1 MDQLFEKIHQL
12 PNVPEVVMELI
23 ENFNNRNISVDEV
36 ASSIKKDPNLAL
48 KVLRMANSARY
59 GAGRNIG
66 SIDDAVM
73 LLGFDCVKT
82 LVIASGVTCAFKE
95 IPGLDRREFWR
106 ESFMV
111 ANIARTIVRN
121 SKIKDVSAETAFTC
135 GILHNIGLTLMHI
148 GHPDKMLRI
157 DKLVEQGALRS
168 ELELNQFGYDYT
180 QVGAELARRWRFPE
194 TIRTALEF
202 QNHPLDT
209 SPFSAYAAAVH
220 LSAYLYRC
228 IVNGKSEEEALGQF
242 PVDVRKPLSLDL
254 LTLYEDIVELMHQ
267 DDDIDTILA

>member
-12 PNVPEVVMELI
+12 PNVPEVVMELL

-36 ASSIKKDPNLAL
+36 SSSIKKDPNLSL

-59 GAGRNIG
+59 GAGRNVA

-95 IPGLDRREFWR
+95 LPGLDRREFWR

-111 ANIARTIVRN
+111 ANIAKTILRN
-121 SKIKDVSAETAFTC
+121 SKLKGTLPETAFTC

-148 GHPDKMLRI
+148 GEPEKMLRI
-157 DKLVEQGALRS
+157 DKLVEQGAIRS
-168 ELELNQFGYDYT
+168 ELEQNQFGYDYT

-194 TIRTALEF
+194 TIRTALEY
-202 QNHPLDT
+202 QNAPL
-209 SPFSAYAAAVH
+209 SAEPFSPYAASVH
-220 LSAYLYRC
+220 LASYLYRC
-228 IVNGKSEEEALGQF
+228 IVNGKTEEEALSQF
-242 PVDVRKPLSLDL
+242 PADVRKPLSLDL
-254 LTLYEDIVELMHQ
+254 LTLYEEIVELMRH
-267 DDDIDTILA
+267 DDDIDAILA

>member
-12 PNVPEVVMELI
+12 PNVPEVVMELL

-36 ASSIKKDPNLAL
+36 SSSIKKDPNLSL

-59 GAGRNIG
+59 GAGRNVA

-95 IPGLDRREFWR
+95 LPGLDRREFWR

-111 ANIARTIVRN
+111 ANIAKTILRN
-121 SKIKDVSAETAFTC
+121 SKLKGSLPETAFTC

-148 GHPDKMLRI
+148 GEPEKMLRI
-157 DKLVEQGALRS
+157 DKLVEQGAIRS
-168 ELELNQFGYDYT
+168 ELEQNQFGYDYT

-194 TIRTALEF
+194 TIRTALEY
-202 QNHPLDT
+202 QNAPL
-209 SPFSAYAAAVH
+209 SAEPFSPYAASVH
-220 LSAYLYRC
+220 LASYLYRC
-228 IVNGKSEEEALGQF
+228 IANGKTEEEALSQF
-242 PVDVRKPLSLDL
+242 PADVRKPLSLDL
-254 LTLYEDIVELMHQ
+254 LTLYEEIVELMRH
-267 DDDIDTILA
+267 DDDIDAILA